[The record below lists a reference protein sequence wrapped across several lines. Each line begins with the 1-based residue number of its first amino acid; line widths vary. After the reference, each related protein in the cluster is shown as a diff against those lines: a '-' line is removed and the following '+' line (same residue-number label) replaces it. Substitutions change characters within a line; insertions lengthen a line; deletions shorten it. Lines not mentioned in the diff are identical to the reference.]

1 MNLDFKFDNHVF
13 MFFMTFFMNVIYNF
27 KASVFNFLKNQ
38 KNWLLLF
45 EIHQKTIAAQ
55 NIFGE
60 GKKGVGA

>member
-1 MNLDFKFDNHVF
+1 MNLDFKFGNHVF
-13 MFFMTFFMNVIYNF
+13 MFFMTLFMNVIYNF

-38 KNWLLLF
+38 KNWLLPL
-45 EIHQKTIAAQ
+45 ETHQKTIAAQ

>member
-1 MNLDFKFDNHVF
+1 
-13 MFFMTFFMNVIYNF
+13 MFFMTLFMNVIYNF

-38 KNWLLLF
+38 KNWLLPL
-45 EIHQKTIAAQ
+45 ETHQKTIAAQ